1 MKKIILFIGL
11 ILLINGICFSYEIEE
26 ILDRCIES
34 YSKLE
39 DYTCLFNSRELIIDR
54 YQEQSNIIFKFKKPL
69 NVYMKWTEGS
79 GKGTEVIYSKER
91 YGDKL
96 VLHTGGLLKFIKLS
110 IDPEGK
116 LAMQNNRH
124 SIYESHIGY
133 ILDML
138 QNNYSMAK
146 KNNEGKITLKEE
158 IFDNR
163 KSFKFKIIF
172 PENRGYYGHT
182 IFINIDK
189 ELYLPVKLEVYDW
202 EGRLL
207 EMYHFSQLKVNAGL
221 SEIDFDTGNP
231 EYEY

>member
-11 ILLINGICFSYEIEE
+11 IFFSNSICFSYEIDE
-26 ILDRCIES
+26 ILDKCVES

-39 DYTCLFNSRELIIDR
+39 DYTCLFDSRELIIDR
-54 YQEQSNIIFKFKKPL
+54 YQEQSNIIYKFKKPL
-69 NVYMKWTEGS
+69 NVYMKWTEGL
-79 GKGTEVIYSKER
+79 GKGTEVIYSKDK

-96 VLHTGGLLKFIKLS
+96 VLHPGGVLKFIKVS
-110 IDPEGK
+110 IDPESK

-138 QNNYSMAK
+138 QNNYYMAK
-146 KNNEGKITLKEE
+146 KNNEGKITFKEE
-158 IFDNR
+158 TFDNR
-163 KSFKFKIIF
+163 TVIRFKVIL
-172 PENRGYYGHT
+172 PENKGYYGHT
-182 IFINIDK
+182 ILMYIDK

-202 EGRLL
+202 EDRLL

-221 SEIDFDTGNP
+221 SEIDFDTRNS